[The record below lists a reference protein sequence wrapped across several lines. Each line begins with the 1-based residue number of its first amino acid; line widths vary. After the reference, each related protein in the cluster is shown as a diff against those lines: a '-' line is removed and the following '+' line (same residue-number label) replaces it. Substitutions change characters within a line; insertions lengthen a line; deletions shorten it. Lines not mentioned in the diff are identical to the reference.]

1 MYGQN
6 VQSLNIMRFS
16 LQRKISYI
24 NDITESKV
32 TDVDILI
39 DSISD
44 VIISAGDNTL
54 LRKSVK
60 TKKKRVRKVDKNGM
74 IGIVTRCIKN

>member
-1 MYGQN
+1 
-6 VQSLNIMRFS
+6 MRFS